1 MKKILVLASLLVS
14 LSFGLDKFNHF
25 YTLLTLEMIK
35 AGKLTL
41 PKPCEKVQDKVDGCF
56 VMTERKDG
64 GIDQIVLYHKKKI
77 MAFHRVFK
85 TPYSPLE
92 TEWIMCVRE
101 NRSVEDTKMKC
112 GYRTGDTMTGAGK
125 AENFTGEAKELIK
138 KYVKQ

>member
-25 YTLLTLEMIK
+25 YSLRFLELLK
-35 AGKLTL
+35 AGELSF
-41 PKPCEKVQDKVDGCF
+41 PKFCEKVQDKVDGCT

-64 GIDQIVLYHKKKI
+64 GLDQAVVYHKKKI
-77 MAFHRVFK
+77 LIFHRIFK

-92 TEWIMCVRE
+92 TEWIMCARE
-101 NRSVEDTKMKC
+101 SVEDTKMKC
-112 GYRTGDTMTGAGK
+112 GYRAGDNMAGQREGK
-125 AENFTGEAKELIK
+125 KFEGDAKELIK